1 LKQNILNYWVKK
13 KVIPLSP
20 DPDFPKHDGYYY
32 PVRFNDSYGLLL
44 NCSFADN
51 QETSDLTWLNT
62 LQKLVADCVGN
73 QKGTL
78 GETWFFS
85 AQLDYL
91 EQSAELATKIYK
103 TLMPDA
109 DADEN
114 QIGQSDFLGG

>member
-1 LKQNILNYWVKK
+1 MKK